1 MPRRKK
7 TIAIDL
13 TELATAL
20 EDHSGLEWYL
30 DTETGDVLPI
40 PDDADDDLLPVPREE
55 LVDSHRFRFIEPLE
69 SRLGWEEMRDFAGRV
84 GDRRLRELLE
94 VALAGKGAFGRFK
107 AVLADHAEERAR
119 WHAEHDQ
126 HMAERARAW
135 LDREGIAW
143 TARKVAQP
151 DAGVTGAPGV
161 QPQRQGAVSRD
172 GAIPARSAA
181 RCELCSGEDQDS
193 HWIEVVP
200 EGEGISQ
207 VTVDVTLRLC
217 SDHRARLLQALN
229 REDSDSVEPPREWKS
244 WGTPE

>member
-30 DTETGDVLPI
+30 DTETGDVLPM

-55 LVDSHRFRFIEPLE
+55 LVDSDRFRFIEPLE
-69 SRLGWEEMRDFAGRV
+69 SGLGWEEMHDFAGRV

-107 AVLADHAEERAR
+107 AVLSDHPEERAR
-119 WHAEHDQ
+119 WYAEHDQ
-126 HMAERARAW
+126 HMAEQARAW

-143 TARKVAQP
+143 TARKMAQP
-151 DAGVTGAPGV
+151 DAGVTGASGFSLNDEGRCRGAV
-161 QPQRQGAVSRD
+161 QFRRGPRQGAS
-172 GAIPARSAA
+172 SA
-181 RCELCSGEDQDS
+181 
-193 HWIEVVP
+193 P
-200 EGEGISQ
+200 EGTGTATGS
-207 VTVDVTLRLC
+207 RSC
-217 SDHRARLLQALN
+217 RRG
-229 REDSDSVEPPREWKS
+229 RKS
-244 WGTPE
+244 RRSPWT

>member
-13 TELATAL
+13 TELATSL

-30 DTETGDVLPI
+30 DTETGDVFPI

-55 LVDSHRFRFIEPLE
+55 LVESDRFRFIEPLE

-107 AVLADHAEERAR
+107 AVLADHPEERAR
-119 WHAEHDQ
+119 WYADHDQ
-126 HMAERARAW
+126 HMAEQARAW
-135 LDREGIAW
+135 LGREGIAW
-143 TARKVAQP
+143 RAWKMAEP
-151 DAGVTGAPGV
+151 DEVEGVPGGQRPGQAAASAGAAVRPPG
-161 QPQRQGAVSRD
+161 P
-172 GAIPARSAA
+172 
-181 RCELCSGEDQDS
+181 RCELCSGKDRDS

-217 SDHRARLLQALN
+217 PEHRARLLQALD
-229 REDSDSVEPPREWKS
+229 REDSDAIGPPREWKG
-244 WGTPE
+244 WGASE